1 MAASLTFD
9 TLFDPAFLAALEPFS
24 LRIARAQKG
33 GRLAEQTTSA
43 RGQGTDFAD
52 FKPYVAGDDLRAI
65 DWNIY
70 RRLGKVF
77 VRVFEEKQDLPVYFL
92 VDVSASMFV
101 EEPPRIHA
109 ALRATL
115 ALAAVALNQNDSIG
129 LFPFSDAMTVQL
141 KSVSGKANVVRVARA
156 LADYDAM
163 GRTDLALAVEHLIGM
178 KLRRGLVVVVS
189 DFFDDAGMDA
199 VVRSLTLSPHQLL
212 MVQVAKAHDADP
224 SLHPDLHGDVLI
236 ENGETAGGAEL
247 TITPQLIERYKAAYR
262 AFEDRLTAFAK
273 SRGAGLVRIDADEP
287 VLDQLTTLFGANG
300 AMS

>member
-1 MAASLTFD
+1 MAASLTFE

-43 RGQGTDFAD
+43 RGQGQDFAD

-163 GRTDLALAVEHLIGM
+163 GRTDLASAVEHLIGM

-287 VLDQLTTLFGANG
+287 VLDQLTSLFGANG

>member
-141 KSVSGKANVVRVARA
+141 KSVSGKANVVRVARV

-163 GRTDLALAVEHLIGM
+163 GRTDLASAVEHLIGM

-236 ENGETAGGAEL
+236 ENGETAGGVEL

>member
-163 GRTDLALAVEHLIGM
+163 GRTDLASAVEHLIGM

-236 ENGETAGGAEL
+236 ENGETAGGVEL

>member
-1 MAASLTFD
+1 MAASLTFE

-156 LADYDAM
+156 LADYEAM
-163 GRTDLALAVEHLIGM
+163 GRTDLASAVEHLIGM